1 MKESSKYKY
10 GCVMVDLHIE
20 SWADIISVI
29 DKDDIYTE
37 DGDDTYG
44 LLEKPHL
51 TILYGLHEK
60 VTLKQVRSV
69 FNSFLGQ
76 ISIKIDGINIFE
88 NEKFDVVKFNVTKDA
103 GLQYLHDG
111 LSKLPNSDEYPD
123 YKPHITICYVKKGR
137 GIKYFDAG
145 YKMLIKDANKACYS
159 QPSGIKS
166 YFFI

>member
-1 MKESSKYKY
+1 
-10 GCVMVDLHIE
+10 MVDLYIE
-20 SWADIISVI
+20 GWAEIISVI

-51 TILYGLHEK
+51 TIIYGLHEN

-69 FNSFLGQ
+69 FNSFAGQ
-76 ISIKIDGINIFE
+76 IIVNIDGISIFE
-88 NEKFDVVKFNVTKDA
+88 NEKFDVVKFNVAKDA

-111 LSKLPNSDEYPD
+111 LSKLPNSDEYPE
-123 YKPHITICYVKKGR
+123 YKPHITLCYAKKGT

-145 YKMLIKDANKACYS
+145 YKMYIKYVNKICYS
-159 QPSGIKS
+159 NPNGSRS
-166 YFFI
+166 YFLI